1 MICLI
6 IVNSVNLALDTPL
19 LDPSSNMS
27 YNLQKL
33 DYLLSGLFV
42 LEAVVKIIAVGFYN
56 CGKTSYIRNF
66 NSVKWLNAVEL
77 RHRQIQNCKHLNM
90 HFYSFLKNTFLR
102 QAAVKPVEV
111 VLVDIYKVDTKIL
124 LHVNRKVLE
133 HYGRH

>member
-42 LEAVVKIIAVGFYN
+42 VEAVVKIIAVGFYN
-56 CGKTSYIRNF
+56 CGKTSYIRNSWNVLDFIVIIITVSKIKMF
-66 NSVKWLNAVEL
+66 NFYIDNILYCEL
-77 RHRQIQNCKHLNM
+77 TR
-90 HFYSFLKNTFLR
+90 
-102 QAAVKPVEV
+102 
-111 VLVDIYKVDTKIL
+111 
-124 LHVNRKVLE
+124 
-133 HYGRH
+133 